1 MRALGHHPDT
11 GEDITVRR
19 GPYGLYAQQGEN
31 SEDKKHKPRRTS
43 LPRGMDGDQITLE
56 QALGLLSLPREIG
69 LHPETGESIQAG
81 IGRFGPYVRMGAI
94 YGSLDRDDD
103 VLAIGINRAVDL
115 IARKMASVRT
125 IGAHPADKE
134 LIAVRKGRFGP
145 YVQHGKTVANLPRG
159 VMMEEITL
167 DQAVALLAEKGKQL
181 RPRGAGDVAD
191 APPPR
196 RSRNPLPRRRPRR
209 RPNRPPNDGR
219 RRPNAQRRSWRPKLP
234 LPARRQRR
242 RRRRRAA
249 RRLRPARQR
258 GGGSDHRCGS
268 LARCG
273 SRRRRHTHTV
283 PAVTQ
288 HAARG

>member
-31 SEDKKHKPRRTS
+31 GEDKKHKPRRTS

-69 LHPETGESIQAG
+69 LHPETGEAIQAG

-125 IGAHPADKE
+125 VGTHPADKE

-181 RPRGAGDVAD
+181 RPRGAG
-191 APPPR
+191 
-196 RSRNPLPRRRPRR
+196 
-209 RPNRPPNDGR
+209 GR
-219 RRPNAQRRSWRPKLP
+219 RGRAAAAAKPEPAATPPAGKASVKAKAKPAKRRAPKAKRAAPKLAAKRS
-234 LPARRQRR
+234 PAAKPPAKKKAAAKGKKAATATAGRQR
-242 RRRRRAA
+242 
-249 RRLRPARQR
+249 
-258 GGGSDHRCGS
+258 
-268 LARCG
+268 
-273 SRRRRHTHTV
+273 V
-283 PAVTQ
+283 
-288 HAARG
+288 